1 MNLILS
7 NGYPF
12 PYPDGLSE
20 AQQEEISQAAPSYR
34 LVVAG
39 VTHFEQKYTTTVQF
53 RDTDTYHTAL
63 AVTGW
68 KPWSPLVLEAPTS
81 AADGY
86 DYPAIIVGNV
96 AYCGYQL
103 VEHKEPVLPMFY
115 VRDHE
120 GDQDLLVRA
129 STADDAMI
137 AWRKHYELDT
147 DTEPTYI
154 GRVPLDTTGPIP
166 WEPIIDGALL
176 FKPLPE

>member
-12 PYPDGLSE
+12 PYPDGLTE
-20 AQQEEISQAAPSYR
+20 AQQEEISLAAPSYR

-39 VTHFEQKYTTTVQF
+39 VTHFEQKFTTTAQF
-53 RDTDTYHTAL
+53 RDNDAYATAL
-63 AVTGW
+63 AITGW

-103 VEHKEPVLPMFY
+103 VEHKEPLLPLFY
-115 VRDHE
+115 VRDAD
-120 GDQDLLVRA
+120 GDQDQLVRA
-129 STADDAMI
+129 ATAADALI
-137 AWRKHYELDT
+137 AWRTHFELDADT
-147 DTEPTYI
+147 DPTYI
-154 GRVPLDTTGPIP
+154 GRVPLDTTGAIP
-166 WEPIIDGALL
+166 WEPITDSALQ
-176 FKPLPE
+176 FKPMPD

>member
-20 AQQEEISQAAPSYR
+20 AQQQEISQAAPSYR

-68 KPWSPLVLEAPTS
+68 EPWSPLVLEAPTS

-103 VEHKEPVLPMFY
+103 VEHKEPVLP
-115 VRDHE
+115 
-120 GDQDLLVRA
+120 A
-129 STADDAMI
+129 AN
-137 AWRKHYELDT
+137 
-147 DTEPTYI
+147 
-154 GRVPLDTTGPIP
+154 PLDTPETRKVIADALR
-166 WEPIIDGALL
+166 DGVAADIWYDAGHYGDNAKATQIEETQNAMDNAAQLL
-176 FKPLPE
+176 DPS